1 MNKEHDEINPR
12 ALKMERRRRHM
23 TQQQLAD
30 EIKRHAKGCTKDTVS
45 RWERGKIK
53 NVRMAYRR
61 ALCKVLRVKWET
73 LAQPPD
79 KERNKPSLEKK
90 VKIGIDSSTNNAGL
104 LVAHRYG
111 VSIKDVIN
119 LAPLMFLIV
128 AELNL
133 QRRNRKINEIYESI
147 DKMNDELK
155 FNCAHL
161 DKVFIRPTI
170 DAEDQLDDE
179 LDSLE
184 KNDLLG
190 HEFTRQEP
198 REGPFIQFI
207 REQIQN
213 FQDEALCSIESSDGI
228 MISNYEIATD
238 TLREITGLDSD
249 GGEDQTIISYL
260 HSGLIDLEECL
271 LVKNSRS
278 DREYRAWLSDD
289 CKRIDEAFK
298 RLLES
303 LDFNNDNCS
312 ETNLEDG
319 THV

>member
-1 MNKEHDEINPR
+1 M
-12 ALKMERRRRHM
+12 
-23 TQQQLAD
+23 
-30 EIKRHAKGCTKDTVS
+30 
-45 RWERGKIK
+45 
-53 NVRMAYRR
+53 
-61 ALCKVLRVKWET
+61 
-73 LAQPPD
+73 
-79 KERNKPSLEKK
+79 KK

-238 TLREITGLDSD
+238 TLREITGLDSN